1 MCVICVG
8 AMAVSSVLTSVM
20 PSALVDELVP
30 TKVETSQVSVA
41 AIPGITGTKCV
52 KVGAFRTSRAV
63 RHQCKKS
70 AQGLR
75 WVIASSNSVS
85 TSSTSTS
92 TTTTTTIPP
101 GVMKASCGAGLAD
114 CPTETATT
122 VDIGACKISDATPGD
137 VAQGF
142 PRPPRAKPGKP
153 DLNVLVIPVRYAN
166 NPITEEQLR
175 KEFEREFQNT
185 KTFFERNSYKRV
197 TPFFTLE
204 SESQWVSVAETAQ
217 QFIDARSSDLKRVT
231 QDIVSLIPRQNLKD
245 FDSIFIVAAG
255 GTSYWGGMDQSATY
269 KHSSGDIGSVYF
281 QTSPAS
287 NTAFP
292 HNLGHTAY
300 YFEDLYIQPFFRTP
314 GQNITPLRFDAMSSG
329 NDYVAWN
336 RWLAGFLYDSEVT
349 CLRTGETESIHRLTH
364 FNSNSGKKLSVI
376 PLGFGRAIFIEYNNN
391 AIHIYE
397 LNSYIGHGAGPIKTI
412 DTLQNGQTLK
422 YGNFEFTVVA
432 LDQTGAYIKVKQ

>member
-20 PSALVDELVP
+20 PSALIEELVP
-30 TKVETSQVSVA
+30 SKVETSQVSVA

-101 GVMKASCGAGLAD
+101 GVMKVSCGAGLAD

-166 NPITEEQLR
+166 NPVTEEQLR

-231 QDIVSLIPRQNLKD
+231 QDIVSLIPRQNIKD
-245 FDSIFIVAAG
+245 FDSVFIVAAG
-255 GTSYWGGMDQSATY
+255 GTTYWGGMDQTATY

-281 QTSPAS
+281 QTGPAS
-287 NTAFP
+287 NTALP

-314 GQNITPLRFDAMSSG
+314 GQNTTPLKFDAMSSG